1 MGAKDAAVLRDGAE
15 VRVPV
20 TQLQIGDVFIP
31 SGEKIAIDGRVVEG
45 SSAID
50 ESMLTGESVPVEATV
65 GTKVT
70 STTLNTSGRLLVEV
84 TRVGADT
91 TLSQMAKL
99 VTDAQAKKAP
109 VNVVDGSPRSSC
121 PQSSSSRSSHS
132 SCTSCWVMAWPRL
145 SPPPSRC

>member
-1 MGAKDAAVLRDGAE
+1 M
-15 VRVPV
+15 PV
-20 TQLQIGDVFIP
+20 TQLQIGDVFIVRP
-31 SGEKIAIDGRVVEG
+31 GEKIAIDGRVVEG

-70 STTLNTSGRLLVEV
+70 GATLNTSGRLLVEV
-84 TRVGADT
+84 TRVGADL

-109 VNVVDGSPRSSC
+109 VERLVDRILPDLRARS
-121 PQSSSSRSSHS
+121 RRHRARRTLL
-132 SCTSCWVMAWPRL
+132 CTSCWVMAWPWL
-145 SPPPSRC
+145 SPLLSRC